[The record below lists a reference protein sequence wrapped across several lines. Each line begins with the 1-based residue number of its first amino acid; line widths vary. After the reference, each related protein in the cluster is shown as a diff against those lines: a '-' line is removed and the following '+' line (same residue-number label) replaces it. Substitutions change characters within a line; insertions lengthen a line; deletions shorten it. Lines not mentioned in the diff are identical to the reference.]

1 MSIFHIWVRF
11 FTLNCVVDYLLLFP
25 WVVDLPWGRL
35 LSDGRLP
42 ARKRAARLVPLHA
55 DLQSRRRFQKP
66 DHQKKKASFVW
77 LPLKKSS
84 TMRSGHHEFY
94 PARPPP
100 VGRTRKRNLHILSTG
115 AALGK
120 WGLVWLLEF
129 FLMKMNML
137 SPFSTLPSSS
147 FVTYF
152 CSI

>member
-1 MSIFHIWVRF
+1 MAGSRHENVRPDWFHFMPI
-11 FTLNCVVDYLLLFP
+11 Y
-25 WVVDLPWGRL
+25 
-35 LSDGRLP
+35 
-42 ARKRAARLVPLHA
+42 KAAA
-55 DLQSRRRFQKP
+55 GSKSRIIK
-66 DHQKKKASFVW
+66 KKKASFVW

-100 VGRTRKRNLHILSTG
+100 VGRTRKRYLHILSTG